1 MTAMSEQQSI
11 IVPQI
16 STFPDAE
23 GKARQV
29 LRWLHKRQLVAAELS
44 TCGRLGNRMAY
55 AIAEGARQLPHAERL
70 PFGQPCNG
78 LQVVTKRCIYT
89 PSRDFLEEA
98 GCPQC
103 RQEVGVA
110 LFESL
115 DEWSV
120 GVSDNFTCPECGHE
134 DDINGFLFLQP
145 CAFSNLAFV
154 FNGWPPECFSP
165 ALLEQ
170 FAERLGFPVRLV
182 RVDG

>member
-29 LRWLHKRQLVAAELS
+29 LRWLHKRQLVATELT

-55 AIAEGARQLPHAERL
+55 AIGEGARQLPHAGRL

-78 LQVVTKRCIYT
+78 LEVVTKRCIYT
-89 PSRDFLEEA
+89 PTRAFLEEA

-103 RQEVGVA
+103 RQEIGEA
-110 LFESL
+110 LFDSL
-115 DEWSV
+115 EEWMPRQTDTFV
-120 GVSDNFTCPECGHE
+120 CPECGFE

-145 CAFSNLAFV
+145 CGFSNLGFI
-154 FNGWPPECFSP
+154 FNNWPAECFSP
-165 ALLEQ
+165 ALLGE
-170 FAERLGFPVRLV
+170 FAQRLGYPVRLV
-182 RVDG
+182 TVDC

>member
-70 PFGQPCNG
+70 PFGLPCNG
-78 LQVVTKRCIYT
+78 LEVVTKRCIYT
-89 PSRDFLEEA
+89 PTRAFLEEA
-98 GCPQC
+98 
-103 RQEVGVA
+103 
-110 LFESL
+110 
-115 DEWSV
+115 
-120 GVSDNFTCPECGHE
+120 VSSGD
-134 DDINGFLFLQP
+134 
-145 CAFSNLAFV
+145 
-154 FNGWPPECFSP
+154 W
-165 ALLEQ
+165 
-170 FAERLGFPVRLV
+170 
-182 RVDG
+182 

>member
-29 LRWLHKRQLVAAELS
+29 LRWLHRRQLVAAELS

-78 LQVVTKRCIYT
+78 LEVVTKRCIYT
-89 PSRDFLEEA
+89 PTRAFLEEA

-103 RQEVGVA
+103 RQEIGEA
-110 LFESL
+110 LFDSL
-115 DEWSV
+115 EEWMPRQTDTFV
-120 GVSDNFTCPECGHE
+120 CPECGFE

-145 CAFSNLAFV
+145 CGFSDLGFI
-154 FNGWPPECFSP
+154 FNGWAEAQFTP
-165 ALLEQ
+165 AFLEA
-170 FAERLGFPVRLV
+170 FAGRLGFALRQV
-182 RVDG
+182 RVAR